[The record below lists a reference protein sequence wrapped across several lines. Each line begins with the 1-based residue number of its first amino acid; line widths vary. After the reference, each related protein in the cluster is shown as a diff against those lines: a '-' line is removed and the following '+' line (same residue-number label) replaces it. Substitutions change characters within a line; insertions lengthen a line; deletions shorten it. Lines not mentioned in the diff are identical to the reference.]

1 MVHAETRKRGLVDK
15 LYDLGLSISYNRV
28 LEISTAMGNRVCA
41 QFEEENA
48 VCPINLRTGL
58 FTTSALDNIDHNPSS
73 TTATGSLHGTG
84 ISLFQHPTPDNPG
97 QEREFTPTIAFE
109 STKSI
114 TPLPQD
120 YSSVPPVDPWA
131 KEPSFPETSVSLD
144 QFKEQTV
151 DITAQYEWL
160 NHVKDELDGNESN
173 DEIQIMSLSWA
184 AFYASRIPQNTIRL
198 TDINSLL
205 PLFQEEAHSVAM
217 ILHAMNIVNKSVQVL
232 NPGQIP
238 VIACDQPLYA
248 IAKRIQWHW
257 PETHGESKF
266 IIMLGGLHVEAATL
280 RALGDWLGGSGWTSA
295 IVQAN
300 IASPGTAE
308 SFLKASHISR
318 TRHAHEVTASSLY
331 VLMYRAY
338 LEFSQALTEEDQQLD
353 FWQWHHLKSSE
364 SPEFLYWALT
374 LKFELLVLMF
384 VQSLREGNFNL
395 YQESLKQL
403 VPLHFALDHFHYARW
418 LPIHIHDM
426 VKLSESHP
434 NVEGKFQQGH
444 FVVNKTQR
452 VFSGISL
459 DQAHEQNNKLV
470 KGDGGAVGLT
480 ENSSQL
486 LRWMVSGPEVA
497 RAAATFEAQLDVIK
511 SNQSKGPDMRHHDQ
525 VSSVQTNF
533 KRQVQ
538 ALIEVIEGMGNPF
551 KEESNDLLVLDTKE
565 IASEKVITTVKE
577 IEKVGLQQFHSFVEE
592 RLIKKEKGVM
602 DVIKRNK
609 LALFS
614 NPQKP
619 PSKEKQGVV
628 SLKQNCS
635 LFSQLYVSCQV
646 RQGNLDEFFT
656 HENQAYPPSISQF
669 GDLKL
674 GVKSDLMK
682 CLEKLSPG
690 CQRHPTVDATL
701 IDGAALVNML
711 KPSKESRTF
720 TDYVNVTYLPYIEAQ
735 LLSVQRVDIIWDIY
749 VDNSLKASTRS
760 KRGTG
765 IRQRVEPGVKL
776 PKNWPQFLKVDSNKV
791 ELFHYLAEQTG
802 LVQYEWK
809 CVLVTKDSL
818 VLSSSA
824 QITDNISPCTHE
836 EADTRLLLHAA
847 DCARQGLKK
856 VLIRTVDTDVVVIA
870 VSVFSR
876 LNLDELW
883 IAFGVGKYFKY
894 IAVHSIVRALGP
906 QKSSTLHVFHAFTGC
921 DQTSAFLG
929 RGKTTAWET
938 WMAYEEV
945 TMAFLSLSQS
955 PTEQDIVSA
964 MPRLERFV
972 VLMYDRTSTCENVN
986 KARKVLFTQK
996 GRSIENIPPTS
1007 DALQLHTKRVAYQA
1021 GHCWGQCDIPCPVI
1035 PSPSEWGWTMSEEQL
1050 WKPLW
1055 MTLPEASKACRE
1067 LLRCGCRMEKGCKG
1081 HCKCR
1086 KAEMQC
1092 TALCKCGGDCQR
1104 D

>member
-1 MVHAETRKRGLVDK
+1 M
-15 LYDLGLSISYNRV
+15 
-28 LEISTAMGNRVCA
+28 
-41 QFEEENA
+41 
-48 VCPINLRTGL
+48 
-58 FTTSALDNIDHNPSS
+58 
-73 TTATGSLHGTG
+73 
-84 ISLFQHPTPDNPG
+84 
-97 QEREFTPTIAFE
+97 
-109 STKSI
+109 
-114 TPLPQD
+114 
-120 YSSVPPVDPWA
+120 
-131 KEPSFPETSVSLD
+131 
-144 QFKEQTV
+144 
-151 DITAQYEWL
+151 
-160 NHVKDELDGNESN
+160 
-173 DEIQIMSLSWA
+173 
-184 AFYASRIPQNTIRL
+184 
-198 TDINSLL
+198 
-205 PLFQEEAHSVAM
+205 
-217 ILHAMNIVNKSVQVL
+217 L

-280 RALGDWLGGSGWTSA
+280 RALEDWLGGSGWTSA

-318 TRHAHEVTASSLY
+318 TRYAHEVTASSLY

-364 SPEFLYWALT
+364 SPQFLYWALT

-565 IASEKVITTVKE
+565 IASEKVIATVKE

-682 CLEKLSPG
+682 CLE
-690 CQRHPTVDATL
+690 
-701 IDGAALVNML
+701 I
-711 KPSKESRTF
+711 
-720 TDYVNVTYLPYIEAQ
+720 
-735 LLSVQRVDIIWDIY
+735 
-749 VDNSLKASTRS
+749 KA
-760 KRGTG
+760 
-765 IRQRVEPGVKL
+765 
-776 PKNWPQFLKVDSNKV
+776 
-791 ELFHYLAEQTG
+791 
-802 LVQYEWK
+802 
-809 CVLVTKDSL
+809 
-818 VLSSSA
+818 
-824 QITDNISPCTHE
+824 IS
-836 EADTRLLLHAA
+836 
-847 DCARQGLKK
+847 G
-856 VLIRTVDTDVVVIA
+856 
-870 VSVFSR
+870 
-876 LNLDELW
+876 
-883 IAFGVGKYFKY
+883 
-894 IAVHSIVRALGP
+894 
-906 QKSSTLHVFHAFTGC
+906 
-921 DQTSAFLG
+921 
-929 RGKTTAWET
+929 
-938 WMAYEEV
+938 M
-945 TMAFLSLSQS
+945 
-955 PTEQDIVSA
+955 
-964 MPRLERFV
+964 
-972 VLMYDRTSTCENVN
+972 
-986 KARKVLFTQK
+986 
-996 GRSIENIPPTS
+996 
-1007 DALQLHTKRVAYQA
+1007 
-1021 GHCWGQCDIPCPVI
+1021 
-1035 PSPSEWGWTMSEEQL
+1035 
-1050 WKPLW
+1050 
-1055 MTLPEASKACRE
+1055 SKAPNS
-1067 LLRCGCRMEKGCKG
+1067 RCY
-1081 HCKCR
+1081 
-1086 KAEMQC
+1086 
-1092 TALCKCGGDCQR
+1092 TY
-1104 D
+1104 